1 MSIAIA
7 NRLPKTEDELEEI
20 KGIGRRKIE
29 DYGRAVLR
37 MVREK

>member
-1 MSIAIA
+1 MSIAIT
-7 NRLPKTEDELEEI
+7 NRLPKTEDELAEI